1 MTRELFQLAGKRAL
15 VIGGAT
21 GMGAAAAQ
29 LSGELGAEPVVLDIA
44 EITYPVARSERVD
57 LSDKRSVEQ
66 ALNSLDG
73 SFDVIYACAG
83 VAPGTPGLMLINFTS
98 QRHIVEHL
106 IRQGSVNKGGS
117 IVFISSVAAL
127 PFALDRAP
135 VEEFL
140 ATSSWE
146 DAASWIE
153 QRPERDDYS
162 FSKQAVNGYVESK
175 AFELLKQGIRI
186 NAVMPGPTDT
196 PLARANAEIWLGFG
210 QDFRNELGLD
220 PLAPRQIAAAMV
232 FLASDASSGVNGTC
246 LLVDHG
252 YVAAGASGSFEDPA
266 VKMML
271 GMPS

>member
-1 MTRELFQLAGKRAL
+1 MRELFQLAGKRAL

-21 GMGAAAAQ
+21 GMGAAVAE
-29 LSGELGAEPVVLDIA
+29 LSVELGAELVVLDIA
-44 EITYPVARSERVD
+44 DITYPVAKSERVD
-57 LSDKRSVEQ
+57 LSEKHSVEQ

-83 VAPGTPGLMLINFTS
+83 VADGTPDIVLINFTS
-98 QRHIVEHL
+98 QRHIVERL
-106 IRQGSVNKGGS
+106 IRQGSVNTGGS
-117 IVFISSVAAL
+117 IIFISSVAGL
-127 PFALDRAP
+127 PFTLNRAP

-140 ATSSWE
+140 ATSGWE

-162 FSKQAVNGYVESK
+162 FSKQAINGYVESK
-175 AFELLKQGIRI
+175 AFEFLKQGIRI

-196 PLARANAEIWLGFG
+196 PLARANADSWLGFG
-210 QDFRNELGLD
+210 QNFRKEAGLD
-220 PLAPRQIAAAMV
+220 PLAPQQVAAVMV
-232 FLASDASSGVNGTC
+232 FFASDASSGLNGTC
-246 LLVDHG
+246 LLVDYGH
-252 YVAAGASGSFEDPA
+252 VSAGASGSIEEPA